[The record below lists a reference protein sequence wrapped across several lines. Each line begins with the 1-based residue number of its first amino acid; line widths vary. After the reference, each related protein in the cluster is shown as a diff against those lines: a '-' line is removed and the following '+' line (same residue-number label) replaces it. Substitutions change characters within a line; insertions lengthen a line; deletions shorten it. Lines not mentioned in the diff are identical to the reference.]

1 VKTVLLLT
9 VIMCVIR
16 LSLSQT
22 YGEDKPQ
29 SGPTLAAAE
38 RLAPG
43 SGSAPG
49 PGTAFTAG
57 KQQMFQPVSMDP
69 ALVRQSMQARSE
81 YDDLDRRVMARQ
93 SKLYEEN
100 ANIKELQ
107 TQLRD
112 LQKKIDKLMA
122 EDEELNALKKKYE
135 AITPEFPMGARK
147 GFATNAPPF
156 FPGR

>member
-1 VKTVLLLT
+1 MKTVLLLT

-22 YGEDKPQ
+22 YGEDKPKA
-29 SGPTLAAAE
+29 GPLQTAAP
-38 RLAPG
+38 APAATP
-43 SGSAPG
+43 APA
-49 PGTAFTAG
+49 PVPNPAFTAG

-135 AITPEFPMGARK
+135 AIAPEFPMGARK